1 MPDHDQGVIPM
12 ISYDDGFTALDWLAR
27 AFGFKERVRMA
38 GPDGRLS
45 HAEMETEGGVIMLAS
60 PSPDYEG
67 PRKHRLS
74 CERARRWSS
83 VPWVIDGLLVFVRD
97 VDAHFARASHAG
109 ATILSEPED
118 GPPGRRYR
126 VEDFEGHRWMFMQR
140 S

>member
-1 MPDHDQGVIPM
+1 MADRDPGVIPM
-12 ISYDDGFTALDWLAR
+12 ISYDDGFAALDWLAR

-45 HAEMETEGGVIMLAS
+45 HAEMETEEGVIMLAS

-83 VPWVIDGLLVFVRD
+83 VPSVIDGLLVYVRD
-97 VDAHFARASHAG
+97 VDAHFARASQAG

-140 S
+140 